1 MKEELINIWRCL
13 YLYKVDYLTVGGFA
27 VNIYGYNRN
36 TGDIDILVED
46 NLENRKRLR
55 QAIKEMGIG
64 DFKELETVP
73 FIAGW
78 TDISLDLGMRLDLM
92 SQLKGLEGIPFKDLK
107 SKSTKI
113 PVEDFSVEF
122 LDYDSLIKTKQ
133 ACNRPKDILDIEE
146 LEKINRLK

>member
-13 YLYKVDYLTVGGFA
+13 FLSKVDYLTVGGFA
-27 VNIYGYNRN
+27 VNIYGFNRN
-36 TGDIDILVED
+36 TGDIDILVDD

-55 QAIKEMGIG
+55 HAIKDMGIG

-78 TDISLDLGMRLDLM
+78 TDISLNLGMRLDIM
-92 SQLKGLEGIPFKDLK
+92 SQLKGLEGIPFIDLK
-107 SKSTKI
+107 LKSTQI
-113 PVEDFSVEF
+113 SIEDFTVDF
-122 LDYDSLIKTKQ
+122 LDYESLIKTKQ

-146 LEKINRLK
+146 LEKINGLK